1 MRSRQAAAAAAA
13 TATATTTTTSTT
25 TGGLNE
31 EEEDGIPSDD
41 RFTTRAVLGW
51 CAGRWPPEE
60 GAAPPLS
67 FSDFLEMWLALS
79 M

>member
-1 MRSRQAAAAAAA
+1 MRAQRAA
-13 TATATTTTTSTT
+13 TGMATTT
-25 TGGLNE
+25 GELNE
-31 EEEDGIPSDD
+31 EGRPPPSQNHDGIPSDD